1 MKLET
6 LNLSHLEQTAYF
18 SLLRN
23 EFKVVTP
30 RILSQTLEIPRPRA
44 TALLIALAS
53 KGALHRVGK
62 GIYVVIPPD
71 VLYKRRSFIQDPY
84 LVIHPLMMILETQYY
99 VAYQSAAY
107 LHGAAEQL
115 PFTLTVAVTRQRRVI
130 RLGSASIRFVT
141 LKTEKFFGFEEIK
154 YQDSP
159 LAVSDVEKTILDCL
173 DRFDLCGGVDE
184 VIRTIGGLTPHVNP
198 HRLLGY
204 LQRLQKPVVAQ
215 RLGLILER
223 GDNPPRDLLTAL
235 TNLVSP
241 YVYPLDPRSPHEG
254 ARSRRWNI
262 IENVSVEV

>member
-6 LNLSHLEQTAYF
+6 VNLSHLEQTAYF
-18 SLLRN
+18 FLLRHDL
-23 EFKVVTP
+23 KVVTSG
-30 RILSQTLEIPRPRA
+30 IFSQNLEIPRPRA
-44 TALLIALAS
+44 AALLVALAK

-71 VLYKRRSFIQDPY
+71 VLYKRKSFVQDPY
-84 LVIHPLMMILETQYY
+84 LVIHPLMMTLATEYY

-115 PFTLTVAVTRQRRVI
+115 PFTLTVAITRQQRAI

-154 YQDSP
+154 YQDRP
-159 LAVSDVEKTILDCL
+159 LIVSDVEKTMLDCL

-184 VIRTIGGLTPHVNP
+184 VIRTIHELTPHVNP
-198 HRLLGY
+198 HRLFGY

-223 GDNPPRDLLTAL
+223 GANPPHDLLTAL
-235 TNLVSP
+235 TDLASP
-241 YVYPLDPRSPHEG
+241 YVYPLDPHSPHEG
-254 ARSRRWNI
+254 TRSRRWNI
-262 IENVSVEV
+262 IENVSIEV